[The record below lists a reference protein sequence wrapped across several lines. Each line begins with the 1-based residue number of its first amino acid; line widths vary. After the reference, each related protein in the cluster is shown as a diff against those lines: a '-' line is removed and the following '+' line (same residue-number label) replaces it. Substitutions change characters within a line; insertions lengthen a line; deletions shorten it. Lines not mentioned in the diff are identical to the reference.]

1 MIFRRGRFADVV
13 ARQLD
18 VFAEDEAHGLLEEVR
33 DAKGVYD
40 RAERDEA
47 EERYGDY
54 VDVVE
59 AATEA
64 LADMRWQYASTL
76 DEAAAEEY
84 ELAFNRAVRRS
95 WAPLGLVAGP
105 AGRSIGV
112 DRRPSRQAVPL
123 RHAGTDV
130 AVARQP
136 AVARSQRR
144 PVQAA
149 LPPAG
154 LGRRHRRRPQCAPDS
169 QKRAGWR

>member
-18 VFAEDEAHGLLEEVR
+18 VFAADEAHGLLEEVR
-33 DAKGVYD
+33 DAKSVYD
-40 RAERDEA
+40 RAEREEA

-84 ELAFNRAVRRS
+84 EATFNRAVRKR
-95 WAPLGLVAGP
+95 WPPLGLEIDN
-105 AGRSIGV
+105 R
-112 DRRPSRQAVPL
+112 
-123 RHAGTDV
+123 
-130 AVARQP
+130 
-136 AVARSQRR
+136 
-144 PVQAA
+144 
-149 LPPAG
+149 
-154 LGRRHRRRPQCAPDS
+154 
-169 QKRAGWR
+169 